1 MDYENIELENAVVAD
16 NCAEPAQA
24 PAAPNTGKILG
35 LISMILGFTALG
47 THLLGIGSALSL
59 PASVASLICG
69 FVSKYYTANG
79 AINGQAK
86 AGITCSFIQIGLS
99 VLAMLAAVAFLLLY
113 LVLYFFI
120 IFMALGSAASGMAM
134 YGI

>member
-1 MDYENIELENAVVAD
+1 MEYENNELENAVVAD

-35 LISMILGFTALG
+35 LISMVLGFTALG

-69 FVSKYYTANG
+69 FVSKYYAADG
-79 AINGQAK
+79 KINGQAK
-86 AGITCSFIQIGLS
+86 TGITCSFIQIGLS
-99 VLAMLAAVAFLLLY
+99 VLAMLAAFALLALY
-113 LVLYFFI
+113 LVLYFGFI
-120 IFMALGSAASGMAM
+120 FAVLGSAAEGIYM

>member
-1 MDYENIELENAVVAD
+1 MEYENNELENVVAAD
-16 NCAEPAQA
+16 NYTEAAEA
-24 PAAPNTGKILG
+24 PTAPNTGKILG

-69 FVSKYYTANG
+69 FVSKYYAADG
-79 AINGQAK
+79 KINGQAK
-86 AGITCSFIQIGLS
+86 TGITCSFIQIGLS

-120 IFMALGSAASGMAM
+120 LFIVLGSTAGGMAM

>member
-1 MDYENIELENAVVAD
+1 MEYENNGLENAVAAD
-16 NCAEPAQA
+16 NYTETAEA

-69 FVSKYYTANG
+69 FVSKYYAADG
-79 AINGQAK
+79 KINGQAK
-86 AGITCSFIQIGLS
+86 TGITCSFIQIGLS
-99 VLAMLAAVAFLLLY
+99 VLAMLAAFALLALY
-113 LVLYFFI
+113 LVLYFGFI
-120 IFMALGSAASGMAM
+120 FAVLGSAAEGIYM

>member
-1 MDYENIELENAVVAD
+1 MEYENIELENAVVAD

-35 LISMILGFTALG
+35 MISMILGFTALG

-69 FVSKYYTANG
+69 FVSKYYAANG
-79 AINGQAK
+79 TVNGNAK
-86 AGITCSFIQIGLS
+86 VGIICSFIQIGLAI
-99 VLAMLAAVAFLLLY
+99 LAMLAAFALLAVY
-113 LVLYFFI
+113 LVFYIFFI
-120 IFMALGSAASGMAM
+120 FALLGGTGMM
-134 YGI
+134 YY